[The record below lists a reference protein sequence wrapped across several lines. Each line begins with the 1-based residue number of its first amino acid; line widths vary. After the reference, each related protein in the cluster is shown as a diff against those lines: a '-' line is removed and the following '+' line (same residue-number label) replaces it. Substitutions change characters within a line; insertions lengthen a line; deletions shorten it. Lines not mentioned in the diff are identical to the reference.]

1 MKHLVIVVV
10 IALISFVGY
19 TLYRD
24 TQRIP
29 VKIVA
34 VTRGNAR
41 LTVSTVFTGSV
52 VSNREATL
60 SFYAGGQLRSLA
72 VQEGGGQLPRG
83 RSSPVSTTSRPRR
96 R

>member
-1 MKHLVIVVV
+1 MTVPGSAPELATMKHLMIVVV
-10 IALISFVGY
+10 IALIGFVGY

-29 VKIVA
+29 VKIMA
-34 VTRGNAR
+34 VTHGNVC

-60 SFYAGGQLRSLA
+60 SFHAGGQLRALA
-72 VQEGGGQLPRG
+72 AQEGGQ
-83 RSSPVSTTSRPRR
+83 
-96 R
+96 